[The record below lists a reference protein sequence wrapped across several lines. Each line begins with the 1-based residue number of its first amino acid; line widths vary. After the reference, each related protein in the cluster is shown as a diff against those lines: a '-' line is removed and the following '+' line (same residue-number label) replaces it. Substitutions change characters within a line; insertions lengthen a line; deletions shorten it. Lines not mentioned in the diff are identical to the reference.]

1 MQISLRGLTT
11 LSLMASLTAC
21 GRPYQE
27 AKPQQTASLRLEATH
42 RKVIPLTAGEYL
54 VKISHNSCETD
65 LLTVKQHWEYP
76 DPTEAIN
83 PVIELSVAL
92 RSKEP
97 TESSVACKQSQNVGW
112 TLIKVSGDAGV
123 TADWGSEV
131 LGVERI
137 ETESPKVGKTKII
150 LDASTPYV
158 VDMEILKTCRDQN
171 ATVSGEYQL
180 NTEPGR
186 VDSLDNKVFTGVIP
200 VTDNLFHRA
209 ICQTPSSYY
218 ATDFIHTTERNM
230 LLIGSD
236 TLGHLGKISARK
248 ISKRS
253 NVYDSNKAIETSHER
268 TSDIEITGHD
278 GTRLM
283 EALVR
288 LGVVDFEPMIGATN
302 LSISELRCDRDNSRE
317 ERGVVC
323 RYKGVH
329 GPTQTPEL
337 RSGVT
342 GTSAE
347 TLFKT
352 LESYGASIPAG
363 INVNYSA
370 IGAKR
375 VSCSQPVIPNAV
387 ATCSVTP

>member
-11 LSLMASLTAC
+11 LSLLASLTAC
-21 GRPYQE
+21 GRSDQE
-27 AKPQQTASLRLEATH
+27 SKPQQTASLRLEANH
-42 RKVIPLTAGEYL
+42 RKVVPLTAGEYL
-54 VKISHNSCETD
+54 VKISHNSCESD
-65 LLTVKQHWEYP
+65 QLTVKQHWEYP

-92 RSKEP
+92 KSEEP
-97 TESSVACKQSQNVGW
+97 TKSSVACKQTQNVGW
-112 TLIKVSGDAGV
+112 TMIRVSGDAGV

-137 ETESPKVGKTKII
+137 ETESPQVGRTQII
-150 LDASTPYV
+150 LDAGTPYV
-158 VDMEILKTCRDQN
+158 VDLEISKKCRDQN
-171 ATVSGEYQL
+171 ATIRGEYQI
-180 NTEPGR
+180 NTQPGR
-186 VDSLDNKVFTGVIP
+186 VKSFDKKVFTDALP

-218 ATDFIHTTERNM
+218 ATDFIHTSERNM

-236 TLGHLGKISARK
+236 SLGHLGKISARRITTRSK
-248 ISKRS
+248 I
-253 NVYDSNKAIETSHER
+253 YDANKTIETSHK
-268 TSDIEITGHD
+268 TISDIEITGHD

-283 EALVR
+283 EALVQ
-288 LGVVDFEPMIGATN
+288 LGVVDSEPMIGATN
-302 LSISELRCDRDNSRE
+302 LSISELRCDRDTSRD

-329 GPTQTPEL
+329 STTQTPEL

-347 TLFKT
+347 TIFKT

-363 INVNYSA
+363 INPNYNA
-370 IGAKR
+370 VGAKR
-375 VSCSQPVIPNAV
+375 VSCSQPVVPNPV
-387 ATCSVTP
+387 ATCIVTP